1 MSGHFGFTKLIV
13 GDLDKSAKFYEAVV
27 GLKPQAR
34 IDAEVD
40 GRKITEIVYE
50 ATANGG
56 ANFVLIAYHDTPR
69 TPAGELILGFLT
81 RDIDAFMQTVRA
93 NGGEVTTKPYES
105 ANAGAMKVGFA
116 TDPDGHIIE
125 VIQRL

>member
-13 GDLDKSAKFYEAVV
+13 GDLDKSAKFYEAVI

-34 IDAEVD
+34 IEAEVD

-50 ATANGG
+50 STANGG
-56 ANFVLIAYHDTPR
+56 ANFVLIAYHDTPK
-69 TPAGELILGFLT
+69 TPAGELILGFLA
-81 RDIDAFMQTVRA
+81 RDINEFMAKVKDA
-93 NGGEVTTKPYES
+93 GGKVTTEPYES